1 MGGGGGGVDK
11 GKAHILIAETSG
23 YVGMVAERSSCD
35 GMSGLKRTEAI
46 CTGNLLLYDWVGLL
60 ASLF

>member
-1 MGGGGGGVDK
+1 MEK

-35 GMSGLKRTEAI
+35 GMPGLKRTEAI